1 MTSPEGRQRS
11 HEYSFL
17 TYPTPSCA
25 GRCAPSV
32 TFSLPAKA
40 PPSVPPRLPVRVG
53 PGLPPVLPPPR
64 RFGAWRFGAVLLSW
78 PLSPNKSP
86 GQGILPL
93 FDEVRNWRCPY
104 KMPVIS
110 LRGGHDAGEGTGALG
125 ASRLPRQ
132 GPDYR
137 KAEAGQS
144 GVHRAATRA
153 GRREAAK
160 QLAALVAEVE
170 RGGHAGSAAT
180 FGVLL
185 DEWTAHGER
194 MGLSPKTLHEY
205 RRKIDKQIRP
215 ALGAKRLDKL
225 TAHDLDRFYA
235 AQLGTGLAERT
246 VHHMHRIISAALRQG
261 RKWGWVT
268 SNVADD
274 ATAPTPRKTQLSVP
288 SPPRVS
294 ALIREAARPSSR
306 SPEMAVVIT
315 LAALTGMRR
324 GVSDVDW
331 RDSAVTVRQS
341 IWQTSDGIGTK
352 APKTHRTQRLLL
364 GEHAM
369 AVLAGRSAR
378 AETDAKLARVE
389 LPADGYI
396 FSPAVD
402 AATPT
407 RPDSVTQAFTRL
419 CRRMEVPAL
428 EKLRE
433 TKPRAARASL
443 PAADRGTTGC
453 LTSATTRQLNSS
465 PPG

>member
-1 MTSPEGRQRS
+1 MRE
-11 HEYSFL
+11 
-17 TYPTPSCA
+17 
-25 GRCAPSV
+25 
-32 TFSLPAKA
+32 KA
-40 PPSVPPRLPVRVG
+40 PGRWELRVFLG
-53 PGLPPVLPPPR
+53 KDPITGRPKQVSRVYTAPR
-64 RFGAWRFGAVLLSW
+64 RE
-78 PLSPNKSP
+78 P
-86 GQGILPL
+86 G
-93 FDEVRNWRCPY
+93 
-104 KMPVIS
+104 
-110 LRGGHDAGEGTGALG
+110 
-125 ASRLPRQ
+125 
-132 GPDYR
+132 
-137 KAEAGQS
+137 
-144 GVHRAATRA
+144 A

-288 SPPRVS
+288 SPARVS

-306 SPEMAVVIT
+306 SPEMAAVIT

-341 IWQTSDGIGTK
+341 IWQTSNGIGTK
-352 APKTHRTQRLLL
+352 APKTHQTRRLLL

-396 FSPAVD
+396 FSPDVD

-443 PAADRGTTGC
+443 PAADRWDYRLHDLRHYT
-453 LTSATTRQLNSS
+453 ATQLFAAGLNPKTVADRLGHADPSITLRVYTANTDAQAQAQEAADS
-465 PPG
+465 LEAGLDFAALGPG